1 MDNDHP
7 DEPESY
13 IAGQTKR
20 GTRYFEV
27 DLQGQRSWYSAR
39 ASACKRRADG
49 FALIVITAGSLTTFV
64 AALGDGAWIKP
75 VTAALGTTVAVAEG
89 WMGYRIASERMKR
102 EFRLY
107 VNGAGG
113 YRRADDEE
121 EVYSSL
127 IPSF

>member
-13 IAGQTKR
+13 VAGQTKR

-89 WMGYRIASERMKR
+89 WMGVSHCIRKDEKGVSIIRERCR
-102 EFRLY
+102 W
-107 VNGAGG
+107 
-113 YRRADDEE
+113 
-121 EVYSSL
+121 
-127 IPSF
+127 IPSSRR